1 MHFSRQCRLQLR
13 LFRSD
18 IEATHRYKE
27 CSTSLLD
34 NHSKFS
40 NQTDQESYIVLKLS
54 KPLNQNNF
62 LVPHYQDVVTCRV
75 KIANKSGS
83 SKHYLLFMDA
93 PKPTN
98 GPSGKVF
105 FNVYDRSPKIES
117 DNNAFVRWDC
127 TSDFYALYGTAQ
139 TTPDGNSKVETGAS
153 RPVKWVQM
161 VPLLA

>member
-1 MHFSRQCRLQLR
+1 MS
-13 LFRSD
+13 
-18 IEATHRYKE
+18 
-27 CSTSLLD
+27 
-34 NHSKFS
+34 
-40 NQTDQESYIVLKLS
+40 
-54 KPLNQNNF
+54 
-62 LVPHYQDVVTCRV
+62 VTCRV

-117 DNNAFVRWDC
+117 GNNAFVRWDC

-139 TTPDGNSKVETGAS
+139 TTPDGNTKVETGAS
-153 RPVKWVQM
+153 RPVKLGPDGTTVGLKVDSDGSPEFDNSSLGPSPAKLGFTFQTGSFSY
-161 VPLLA
+161 PNKCKLLMMDAVRVTKHLPQ